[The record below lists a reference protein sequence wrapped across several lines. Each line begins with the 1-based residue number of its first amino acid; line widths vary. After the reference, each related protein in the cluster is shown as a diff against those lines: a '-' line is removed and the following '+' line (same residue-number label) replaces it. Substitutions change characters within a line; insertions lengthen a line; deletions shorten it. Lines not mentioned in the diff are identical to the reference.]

1 MRLIDADVLA
11 EIFIDRMEKVKER
24 FGFNSSEAGILSGA
38 YKLLQSQPTIESEW
52 IPVDKE
58 LPKDGMKCLVTQKF
72 GRVRQ
77 VSKATYACDLYNVNQ
92 YDFCDKKNTVGFYY
106 FDDEYG
112 YVEALGVTA
121 WMPEPEPYQG
131 EQE

>member
-1 MRLIDADVLA
+1 MRCGKHCMSMKI
-11 EIFIDRMEKVKER
+11 RKKN
-24 FGFNSSEAGILSGA
+24 NS
-38 YKLLQSQPTIESEW
+38 W

-58 LPKDGMKCLVTQKF
+58 LPEDGTKCLVTQKF
-72 GRVRQ
+72 GRVRH
-77 VSKATYACDLYNVNQ
+77 VSKATYACDLYKVNQ
-92 YDFCDKKNTVGFYY
+92 YDFCDKKNTAGFYY